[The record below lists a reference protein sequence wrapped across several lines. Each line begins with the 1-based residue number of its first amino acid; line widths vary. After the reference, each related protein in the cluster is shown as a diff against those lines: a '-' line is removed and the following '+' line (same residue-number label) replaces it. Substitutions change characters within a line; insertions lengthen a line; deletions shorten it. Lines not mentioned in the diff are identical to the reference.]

1 MKIVFMGTPEFALA
15 SLTRLYEAG
24 HEIVGVYTQPD
35 KPKNRGMKMLPSPVK
50 TFALAHDIPVFQPVS
65 LKKTEAETA
74 EQLRVL
80 APDLIV
86 VAAYGKILPDAVLQ
100 AAPLGCINVH
110 ASLLPKYRGA
120 APINWAVL
128 NGERETGVTIMH
140 VAPELDAGDM
150 ILAGSTEIGENETA
164 AELYDRLKVLG
175 AELLL
180 DAVEQIQAGTAPRT
194 PQDHTASTYAPML
207 SKELSPVDWNRPAGE
222 IHNQVRGLQ
231 PWPTACGEIQGTTF
245 KIHRTCV
252 LEEQEEEKRP
262 GAVLRA
268 DKNGIAVVCGGG
280 TVLCI
285 KELQVQGGKRMQASA
300 YLLGHP
306 MEPDV

>member
-1 MKIVFMGTPEFALA
+1 MGTPEFALA
-15 SLTRLYEAG
+15 SLARLYEAG

-35 KPKNRGMKMLPSPVK
+35 KPKNRGMKMIPSPVK
-50 TFALAHDIPVFQPVS
+50 TFAVDHGIPVFQPVS

-74 EQLRVL
+74 EQLRAL

-150 ILAGSTEIGENETA
+150 ILADSTEIGENETA

-180 DAVEQIQAGTAPRT
+180 DAVEQIRAGTAPRT
-194 PQDHTASTYAPML
+194 PQDHAESTYAPML
-207 SKELSPVDWNRPAGE
+207 SKELSPVDWNRSAGE

-231 PWPTACGEIQGTTF
+231 PWPTASGEIQGTAF

-252 LEEQEEEKRP
+252 SEEKAEGKMP

-268 DKNGIAVVCGGG
+268 DKSGIAVVCGGG
-280 TVLCI
+280 TVLCVT
-285 KELQVQGGKRMQASA
+285 ELQVQGGKRMPASA

-306 MEPDV
+306 MEPDA

>member
-15 SLTRLYEAG
+15 SLARLYEAG

-252 LEEQEEEKRP
+252 SEEQEEGKRP

>member
-15 SLTRLYEAG
+15 SLARLYEAG

-35 KPKNRGMKMLPSPVK
+35 KPKNRGMKMILSPVK

-74 EQLRVL
+74 EQLRAL

-180 DAVEQIQAGTAPRT
+180 EAVEQIQAGTAPRT
-194 PQDHTASTYAPML
+194 PQDHAASTYAPML

-252 LEEQEEEKRP
+252 SEEQEEGKRP

-285 KELQVQGGKRMQASA
+285 RELQVQGGKRMQASA

>member
-15 SLTRLYEAG
+15 SLKRLYEAG
-24 HEIVGVYTQPD
+24 HEIAGVYTQPD
-35 KPKNRGMKMLPSPVK
+35 KPKNRGMKMIPSPVK
-50 TFALAHDIPVFQPVS
+50 IFAVDHGIPVFQPVS

-80 APDLIV
+80 APELIV

-180 DAVEQIQAGTAPRT
+180 DAVAQIHAGTASRT
-194 PQDHTASTYAPML
+194 PQDHAASTYAPML
-207 SKELSPVDWNRPAGE
+207 SKELSPVDWNRSAGE

-231 PWPTACGEIQGTTF
+231 PWPTASGKIQGTTF
-245 KIHRTCV
+245 KLHRTV
-252 LEEQEEEKRP
+252 VSEEQAEGKRP

-268 DKNGIAVVCGGG
+268 DKSGISVVCGGG

-285 KELQVQGGKRMQASA
+285 RELQVQGGKRMQASA

-306 MEPDV
+306 MEPDA

>member
-15 SLTRLYEAG
+15 SLARLYEAG

-207 SKELSPVDWNRPAGE
+207 SKELSPVDWNRLAGE

-252 LEEQEEEKRP
+252 LEEQEEGKRP